1 MKSALPTFLRRFL
14 MSVAVLMFLVGGATF
29 NHTVAGHDHAGH
41 EHADTLDHHHA
52 DTDDGEFG
60 SADVQTVH
68 CGANLL
74 ALTCEFEP
82 ISPTSPGDVE
92 IIEAGW
98 VLLKSSAV
106 EPPPPRHLS

>member
-1 MKSALPTFLRRFL
+1 MKSALPTFLSQFL

-29 NHTVAGHDHAGH
+29 NHPMTGHDHHGH
-41 EHADTLDHHHA
+41 EQGDTLDHHRV
-52 DTDDGEFG
+52 DTDQGDIGFAE
-60 SADVQTVH
+60 AQTVH

-82 ISPTSPGDVE
+82 ISPAFPSDVE
-92 IIEAGW
+92 IIETGL
-98 VLLKSSAV
+98 VLLKSGAV